1 MLVGRN
7 NCGISTLIHV
17 FCVGVLQDEMV
28 YCANT
33 DDCTDGAF
41 LIAYRQLYQN

>member
-17 FCVGVLQDEMV
+17 FSVWEFYKMKWSIVQILM
-28 YCANT
+28 
-33 DDCTDGAF
+33 
-41 LIAYRQLYQN
+41 IAQTAHF